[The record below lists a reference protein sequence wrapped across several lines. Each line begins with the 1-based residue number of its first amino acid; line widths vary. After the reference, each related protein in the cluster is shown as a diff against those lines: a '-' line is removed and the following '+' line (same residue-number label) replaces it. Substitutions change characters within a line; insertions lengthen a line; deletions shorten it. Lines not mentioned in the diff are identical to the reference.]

1 MQFVNGSSTNVLL
14 EDNSVDYVFTDPP
27 FGDFIPYSEINQLNE
42 AWMGIVTDDAEE
54 AIINPA
60 QGKAIEEYSNLMT
73 AVFGQISRIMK
84 PAASCTLV
92 FHSAKSVI
100 WRALVDAY
108 KEAGL
113 SSIKASILDKVQPS
127 FKQTNSSVTVKG
139 DPLIL
144 LKKRTKMFNI
154 MSHFKMIRN

>member
-1 MQFVNGSSTNVLL
+1 MFGLQRKLKTFVEAFEKIESSKGEVQFVNGSSTNVLL

-100 WRALVDAY
+100 C
-108 KEAGL
+108 
-113 SSIKASILDKVQPS
+113 
-127 FKQTNSSVTVKG
+127 
-139 DPLIL
+139 L
-144 LKKRTKMFNI
+144 LYTSRCV
-154 MSHFKMIRN
+154 

>member
-73 AVFGQISRIMK
+73 AVFAPES
-84 PAASCTLV
+84 
-92 FHSAKSVI
+92 FH
-100 WRALVDAY
+100 L
-108 KEAGL
+108 
-113 SSIKASILDKVQPS
+113 P
-127 FKQTNSSVTVKG
+127 
-139 DPLIL
+139 
-144 LKKRTKMFNI
+144 
-154 MSHFKMIRN
+154 